1 MDNKKKI
8 LILALV
14 FLSVGGVYFA
24 KKTSEKKS
32 ENIAK
37 VTDTI
42 KKEENKV
49 EDKNVNKET
58 ESSTKN
64 SNAIEPLEAD
74 ENINFQELVAK
85 GKPIILEFSREN

>member
-14 FLSVGGVYFA
+14 FLSIGGVYFA

-49 EDKNVNKET
+49 EDKNVNKEQN
-58 ESSTKN
+58 STKN